1 MQSHGSKYPCA
12 WCFGTAPFLE
22 KAPLRTFGDLKRLAD
37 GFNSEDGGKG
47 DKKNAQYFYNSIY
60 RPAVDARDNERV
72 LNVLLLDELH
82 LILGK

>member
-12 WCFGTAPFLE
+12 WCFGTAPFSQ
-22 KAPLRTFGDLKRLAD
+22 KAPLRTFGELKRLATD
-37 GFNSEDGGKG
+37 FKSEDGGKG
-47 DKKNAQYFYNSIY
+47 DKKFAQLFFSTVNL
-60 RPAVDARDNERV
+60 PAIDAPDDEFV